1 MLIQQFPQDD
11 LSISVLLKAKVAALP
26 EPTSL
31 RWLRKDIIDGTAE
44 NHDAA
49 VPGGVYL
56 KHAATQYAAMLN
68 RTPG

>member
-1 MLIQQFPQDD
+1 MLIPQFPQDD

-31 RWLRKDIIDGTAE
+31 RWLRKDIIDDTAE